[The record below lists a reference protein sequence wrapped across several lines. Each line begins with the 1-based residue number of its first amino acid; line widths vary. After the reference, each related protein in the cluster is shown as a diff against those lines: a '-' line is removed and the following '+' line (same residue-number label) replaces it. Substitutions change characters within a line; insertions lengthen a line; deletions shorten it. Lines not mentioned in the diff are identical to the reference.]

1 MAAKDVPVA
10 ARLRQA
16 DPGAP
21 AGVDPRFEPSS
32 PSRLQSLLR
41 TLSHPQHRNTAFLFL
56 NMGAQAVA
64 GVLFWLVLT
73 RGLDLDPATIG
84 IGYSVIA
91 LGTIA
96 AVIAKGGL
104 DTALLRHAPTTDRR
118 GANGLLALGTV
129 LGSAVALLACLVM
142 VATGFWS
149 ELDAA
154 DWGLAA
160 AIGVLLL
167 AMWLQD
173 ALFLAEGRAGSSAL
187 RNLVAS
193 VARVALPLA
202 LIALGV
208 PRLVAVAW
216 GLSLLGA
223 AAVGW
228 LMVLR
233 LPPRAGPAIQ
243 RRTFLASARR
253 NVAGGAAEF
262 LPGLLLAPLVLATR
276 GADAAA
282 HFGMAWTIAAMLF
295 TASSAASRSALA
307 TLVKE
312 PGRVPQA
319 IRRASLQHAALIA
332 PAAVA
337 LIALSPFV
345 LRVFGDSYAR
355 EASVALAL
363 LAVSIAFVAP
373 ATLYLSLLRARD
385 SGRALI
391 LYPLALLTVLA
402 LLAPALAAQ
411 WGVTGVAAA
420 WLLAN
425 LPFGAWAAW
434 QLHAESKGVM
444 DDGSPVVGGRAHLE

>member
-1 MAAKDVPVA
+1 MV
-10 ARLRQA
+10 R
-16 DPGAP
+16 
-21 AGVDPRFEPSS
+21 
-32 PSRLQSLLR
+32 R
-41 TLSHPQHRNTAFLFL
+41 TLSQPQHRNTAFLFL
-56 NMGAQAVA
+56 NMGAQAAA
-64 GVLFWLVLT
+64 GLLFWLVLT
-73 RGLDLDPATIG
+73 RGLHLDAATIG
-84 IGYSVIA
+84 VGYSVIA

-96 AVIAKGGL
+96 AVVAKGGL
-104 DTALLRHAPTTDRR
+104 DTAILRHAPSTGRR
-118 GANGLLALGTV
+118 GADGLLRLGIAV
-129 LGSAVALLACLVM
+129 GSGVALLSCLVM
-142 VATGFWS
+142 AATGAWP
-149 ELDAA
+149 ELAWA

-160 AIGVLLL
+160 AIAVLLV

-173 ALFLAEGRAGSSAL
+173 ALFLAEGRVGSSAL
-187 RNLVAS
+187 RNLAAS
-193 VARVALPLA
+193 VARVLLPLL
-202 LIALGV
+202 LIALAV

-216 GLSLLGA
+216 ALSLVGA

-228 LMVLR
+228 AMVLR
-233 LPPRAGPAIQ
+233 LPHREGPAAQ
-243 RRTFLASARR
+243 KRAFLASAGR

-262 LPGLLLAPLVLATR
+262 LPGLLLAPLVLATS

-312 PGRVPQA
+312 PTRVPLA
-319 IRRASLQHAALIA
+319 IRRAALQHAALIA
-332 PAAVA
+332 PAALG

-363 LAVSIAFVAP
+363 LAISIVFVAP

-385 SGRALI
+385 AGRALVA
-391 LYPLALLTVLA
+391 YPLALLA
-402 LLAPALAAQ
+402 ALAILSPILAAR

-425 LPFGAWAAW
+425 LPFGLWAAW
-434 QLHAESKGVM
+434 RLWAECKGVTN
-444 DDGSPVVGGRAHLE
+444 GSALVGGRAHLE